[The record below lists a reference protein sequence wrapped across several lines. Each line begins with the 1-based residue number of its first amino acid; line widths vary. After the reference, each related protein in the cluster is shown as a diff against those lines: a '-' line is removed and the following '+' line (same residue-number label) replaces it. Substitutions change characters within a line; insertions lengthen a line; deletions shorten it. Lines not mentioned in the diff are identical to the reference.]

1 MCNICIYICIHS
13 AELRDKSC
21 TWRISK
27 EECGGERQKVDYGYA
42 PASKNSNSL
51 PKGHDVQGGQ
61 KDEDVQVGHRVEEL
75 GRPEL

>member
-1 MCNICIYICIHS
+1 M
-13 AELRDKSC
+13 E
-21 TWRISK
+21 K
-27 EECGGERQKVDYGYA
+27 EECDGVRQKVDYGYA

>member
-1 MCNICIYICIHS
+1 MHM
-13 AELRDKSC
+13 E
-21 TWRISK
+21 K
-27 EECGGERQKVDYGYA
+27 EECDGVRQKVDYGYA